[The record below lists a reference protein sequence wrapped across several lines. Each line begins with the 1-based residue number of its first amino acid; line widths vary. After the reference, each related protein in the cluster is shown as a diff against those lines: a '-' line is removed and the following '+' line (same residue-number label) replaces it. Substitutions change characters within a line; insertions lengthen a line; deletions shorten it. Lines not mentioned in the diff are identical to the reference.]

1 MLYIHNT
8 YVYNIYIYI
17 KYTVTI
23 FLQVTP
29 PLEITRVGCQP
40 NCNGNWLQG
49 TMLFYYPDSLV
60 LSDSHSSL
68 VAPVTV
74 TPC

>member
-1 MLYIHNT
+1 M
-8 YVYNIYIYI
+8 VAD
-17 KYTVTI
+17 
-23 FLQVTP
+23 
-29 PLEITRVGCQP
+29 
-40 NCNGNWLQG
+40 GNWLQG

-68 VAPVTV
+68 VAPVMI